1 MLIWSAGPM
10 EILVFGG
17 TVFLSRAVAELGVT
31 RGHNVTTFNR
41 GRTGPPVA
49 GARTITGDRTNP
61 DDLAVL
67 AGTSY
72 DLVFDTGYLPEVVRT
87 SAELLAPRAGHY
99 AFTSSINAYSAWPQ
113 ADYRNQGS
121 YDGDPDAV
129 GEQVPDGLPEGG
141 EYGWRKVG
149 AERAVLRAFGEDRC
163 SLLRAGLI
171 VGPNDRI
178 GRLPW
183 WLHRVARGGRTLAPG
198 APEDEL
204 RLIDARDIAEFALL
218 LASGTF
224 EVTGPAHQINR
235 GQLLAEAR
243 EITGS
248 DAEFV
253 WVGEDYLVQAG
264 VEGWTELPLW
274 APAAESP
281 GLWDSDTSAAEAA
294 GLACRPVR
302 DTLLDTWDWMC
313 AIEGGWQPAERTP
326 GLTPEREQELLAGWR
341 G

>member
-1 MLIWSAGPM
+1 M

-17 TVFLSRAVAELGVT
+17 TVFLSRAVAELGVA

-61 DDLAVL
+61 ADLTPL
-67 AGTSY
+67 ADAHY
-72 DLVFDTGYLPEVVRT
+72 DLVFDTGYLPEVVKA
-87 SAELLAPRAGHY
+87 SAELLAPTAGHY
-99 AFTSSINAYSAWPQ
+99 AYTSSINAYSAWPQ
-113 ADYRNQGS
+113 ADYHQQGS

-129 GEQVPDGLPEGG
+129 GEQVPDDLPEGG

-149 AERAVLRAFGEDRC
+149 AERAVQRAFGEHRC

-171 VGPNDRI
+171 VGPNDRV

-183 WLHRVARGGRTLAPG
+183 WLDRVARGGRTLAPG
-198 APEDEL
+198 KAEDEL

-218 LASGTF
+218 QAPGTF
-224 EVTGPAHQINR
+224 EVTGPAHQISR

-243 EITGS
+243 EVTGS

-253 WVGEDYLVQAG
+253 WVGDDYLVQAG

-274 APAAESP
+274 LPAAEAP
-281 GLWDSDTSAAEAA
+281 GLWASDTAPAEAA

-302 DTLLDTWDWMC
+302 HTLLDTWDWMSG
-313 AIEGGWQPAERTP
+313 IEGGWQPAERTP
-326 GLTPEREQELLAGWR
+326 GLAPERERELLAGWT

>member
-1 MLIWSAGPM
+1 M

-17 TVFLSRAVAELGVT
+17 TVFLSRAVAELGVA

-41 GRTGPPVA
+41 GMAGPPVA
-49 GARTITGDRTNP
+49 GARTITGDRADP
-61 DDLAVL
+61 ADLAAV
-67 AGTSY
+67 ADAHY
-72 DLVFDTGYLPEVVRT
+72 DLVFDTGYLPELVRA
-87 SAELLAPRAGHY
+87 SAELLAPTAGHY
-99 AFTSSINAYSAWPQ
+99 AYTSSINAYSGWPQQ
-113 ADYRNQGS
+113 ADYRQQGS

-141 EYGWRKVG
+141 EYGWRKAG
-149 AERAVLRAFGEDRC
+149 AERAVLRAFGEHRC

-171 VGPNDRI
+171 VGPNDRV

-183 WLHRVARGGRTLAPG
+183 WLHRVARGGPTLAPG
-198 APEDEL
+198 RPEDEL
-204 RLIDARDIAEFALL
+204 RLIDARDLAGFALL
-218 LASGTF
+218 RAPGTF

-243 EITGS
+243 EVTGS

-253 WVGEDYLVQAG
+253 WVSDEYLAQAG
-264 VEGWTELPLW
+264 VQGWTELPLW
-274 APAAESP
+274 VPAAEAP
-281 GLWDSDTSAAEAA
+281 GLWASDTAPAEAA

-302 DTLLDTWDWMC
+302 DTLLDTWDWM
-313 AIEGGWQPAERTP
+313 AGIEGGWQPAERTP
-326 GLTPEREQELLAGWR
+326 GLAPEKERELLAGWS